1 MATEENAIQA
11 VALVGFADRG
21 GVQGEV
27 RWPLKVRGEGPIG
40 GVHPID
46 KPGAV
51 NGFRT
56 FQQMIHD
63 RTLSIRV

>member
-27 RWPLKVRGEGPIG
+27 RWPLKVKAPSEESIPLIN
-40 GVHPID
+40 
-46 KPGAV
+46 PGRLTGSGLF
-51 NGFRT
+51 NK
-56 FQQMIHD
+56 
-63 RTLSIRV
+63 